1 MVVAGCRAKILWAD
15 KSASLNLTL
24 RNGDPIRYPVVG
36 MQNYFVPCDQA
47 RQHLGERSLRR
58 VITARGASITVELNG
73 EKVASMD
80 LDKWTEASKNPDGSA
95 NKYKKALKEWK
106 REGHIG
112 FQDHGHKVWYRNVRI
127 KALP

>member
-47 RQHLGERSLRR
+47 RQHLGD
-58 VITARGASITVELNG
+58 AF
-73 EKVASMD
+73 VAS
-80 LDKWTEASKNPDGSA
+80 
-95 NKYKKALKEWK
+95 
-106 REGHIG
+106 RH
-112 FQDHGHKVWYRNVRI
+112 HGAGGI
-127 KALP
+127 IAPPIAPMPGIC